1 MCKSADTFSITTSG
15 NKIFSDML
23 LCWMLTFVPGSL
35 STIFLLCN
43 SNLTVH
49 TFSLCGV
56 EVDEDIDRA
65 PLGIKL

>member
-1 MCKSADTFSITTSG
+1 MFLMMVLY
-15 NKIFSDML
+15 ML
-23 LCWMLTFVPGSL
+23 DVNFRSRQFEHN
-35 STIFLLCN
+35 S

-49 TFSLCGV
+49 SFSLCGV